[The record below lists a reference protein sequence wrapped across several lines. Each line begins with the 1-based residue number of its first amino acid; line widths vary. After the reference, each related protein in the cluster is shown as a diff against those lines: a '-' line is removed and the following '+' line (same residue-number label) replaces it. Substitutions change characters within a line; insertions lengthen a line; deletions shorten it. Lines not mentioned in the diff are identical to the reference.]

1 MILQKDSKYSSL
13 QKKKIITMQYIFNI
27 IYFAKYN
34 FFYSISSNSSRS
46 SLTLTRRLPVTAR
59 SSFTCTPREGR
70 STPPNTW
77 TASSVS
83 SSWTRRNGACTS
95 AGIRSASDPVLN
107 LTLNRRG
114 SLPSALR
121 LKVFFSNSSKG
132 YNY

>member
-1 MILQKDSKYSSL
+1 MKANLAHCR
-13 QKKKIITMQYIFNI
+13 KKIITMQYIFNI
-27 IYFAKYN
+27 IYFAKFK

-46 SLTLTRRLPVTAR
+46 SLTLTRPRPVTAR

-77 TASSVS
+77 TVSSVS

-95 AGIRSASDPVLN
+95 AGIRSVSDPVLN
-107 LTLNRRG
+107 LTSNRRD

-121 LKVFFSNSSKG
+121 LKVFFFKFFERI
-132 YNY
+132 